1 MNKSKVTVN
10 SLKEDEHA
18 AAVLVNQYED
28 IIKNDAPETLTA
40 SDINGALLYSSR
52 NALLT
57 DELLLTAIETA
68 LKIGY
73 AKGYNAAG
81 SVGSITENKNAQHKR
96 DHVKGVFANTNR
108 MSLYQYMQ

>member
-1 MNKSKVTVN
+1 MNKSRVTVN
-10 SLKEDEHA
+10 SLKEDEYA

-28 IIKNDAPETLTA
+28 IIKNGTPETLTA

-52 NALLT
+52 NSLLR

-81 SVGSITENKNAQHKR
+81 SVGSITKTKTPNT
-96 DHVKGVFANTNR
+96 KGT
-108 MSLYQYMQ
+108 M